1 MRKRPAMYIG
11 STGPSGLHHLV
22 FEAVDNAIDEAM
34 AGFCTFIEVELTSEG
49 SVRVS
54 DNGRGIPIE
63 IHSQTKKSA
72 LETVMTMLH
81 AGGKF
86 GSKSYRVSGG
96 LHGVGI
102 SVVNALSVWMR
113 VEVSRNGKR
122 YSQEYRLG
130 APQGE
135 VKEVGQAKGTGTTVI
150 FQPDSTI
157 FDTTAFNIKT
167 ILTHLRRQAYLT
179 PKVHIRVIDSRSDS
193 PQSSPYNFYFEGG
206 VRTYLG
212 TLSRG
217 YTMDHPTPFFV
228 SQTKEDMMVE
238 AGFWYVNDSE
248 GLQLSFANNIITPQG
263 GTHLTGF
270 RAALTRVCNAYAQE
284 HGFFGKEDER
294 FSAEDLQ
301 EGLIAIVSV
310 KLSEPQFE
318 GQTKEKLGNRVA
330 RGIVEAVVGEALAE
344 FFKRHPEEASA
355 IIRKVLLVQKARK
368 KAQAVKQTILR
379 KGVLS
384 GLRLP
389 GKLTDCFSRSPEE
402 SELFIVEGN
411 SAGGCFDGDTKVA
424 LADGRSL
431 SFRELVEEHKQGKIN
446 YCYTVN
452 STSSV
457 EIAKINHPR
466 LTRKH
471 AWVIKV
477 ILDNEEEIVCTP
489 DHQFLLTDGTFK
501 EARNLTREDSL
512 MPLYRQ
518 YSKIGGR
525 ITIEGYEMVFDPAQH
540 YWIFTHL
547 LADGYNLKRGVYGE
561 HEGAH
566 RHHKNF
572 NKRNNSTDNIIRL
585 TEFYYANKEY
595 RERSHA
601 ILAKA
606 QQEYWAKKSNRQ
618 RQARKRILYYQ
629 AHPDKRAALSS
640 KAKSQWEDATLRMWR
655 SAKTKEQWTKEFRA
669 KRLRAYNATYYQ
681 KALRALHNI
690 YRGKG
695 AIDVHAYEQLR
706 TTTSDTSLLKY
717 ETVLKR
723 FFGGKEN
730 DLATAVRQYNH
741 RVKAVINEGARADVF
756 DLEVSGTHNFAL
768 ASGVFVHNSAKM
780 ARNPKFQAILPLRGK
795 ILNVEKARLSKML
808 SSQEIQA
815 IIIALGTAISEEFD
829 LSRLRYHKVII
840 MADADSDGAHIE
852 TLLLTL
858 FFRHFQPLIEK
869 GHLYLA
875 QPPLYRIAKGK
886 KVAYA
891 FNDEERD
898 KVLKAEFK
906 DEQKVDIQRYKG
918 LGEMNP
924 QQLWE
929 TTMDPHVR
937 ILKQVAIDDALEA
950 DRIFDILL
958 GDEVQM
964 RRKFIQ
970 SHSRQVINL
979 DI

>member
-1 MRKRPAMYIG
+1 MILCDNAPYEGFFNLSMTYQAEDIYVLEGLEPVRKRPAMYIG

-34 AGFCTFIEVELTSEG
+34 AGFCTFIEIELTSEG
-49 SVRVS
+49 TVRVS

-63 IHSQTKKSA
+63 THPQTKKSA

-113 VEVSRNGKR
+113 AEVKRNGKR
-122 YSQEYRLG
+122 YVQEYKLG

-135 VKEVGQAKGTGTTVI
+135 VREEGEAKGTGTTVI
-150 FQPDSTI
+150 FQPDGTI

-179 PKVHIRVIDSRSDS
+179 PKVHIRVLDNRTDS
-193 PQSSPYNFYFEGG
+193 PENVPYNFYFEGG
-206 VRTYLG
+206 VRTYLA

-217 YTMDHPTPFFV
+217 YALDHSTPFFV
-228 SQTKEDMMVE
+228 SQAKEGMLVE
-238 AGFWYVNDSE
+238 AGFQYVNDSE

-270 RAALTRVCNAYAQE
+270 RATLTRVCNAHAQE

-310 KLSEPQFE
+310 KLPEPQFE
-318 GQTKEKLGNRVA
+318 GQTKEKLGNRTA
-330 RGIVEAVVGEALAE
+330 RSVVEAVVGEALAE

-355 IIRKVLLVQKARK
+355 ITRKILLVQKARK

-402 SELFIVEGN
+402 SELFLVEGN
-411 SAGGCFDGDTKVA
+411 SAGG
-424 LADGRSL
+424 
-431 SFRELVEEHKQGKIN
+431 
-446 YCYTVN
+446 
-452 STSSV
+452 
-457 EIAKINHPR
+457 
-466 LTRKH
+466 
-471 AWVIKV
+471 
-477 ILDNEEEIVCTP
+477 
-489 DHQFLLTDGTFK
+489 
-501 EARNLTREDSL
+501 
-512 MPLYRQ
+512 
-518 YSKIGGR
+518 
-525 ITIEGYEMVFDPAQH
+525 
-540 YWIFTHL
+540 
-547 LADGYNLKRGVYGE
+547 
-561 HEGAH
+561 
-566 RHHKNF
+566 
-572 NKRNNSTDNIIRL
+572 
-585 TEFYYANKEY
+585 
-595 RERSHA
+595 
-601 ILAKA
+601 
-606 QQEYWAKKSNRQ
+606 
-618 RQARKRILYYQ
+618 
-629 AHPDKRAALSS
+629 
-640 KAKSQWEDATLRMWR
+640 
-655 SAKTKEQWTKEFRA
+655 
-669 KRLRAYNATYYQ
+669 
-681 KALRALHNI
+681 
-690 YRGKG
+690 
-695 AIDVHAYEQLR
+695 
-706 TTTSDTSLLKY
+706 
-717 ETVLKR
+717 
-723 FFGGKEN
+723 
-730 DLATAVRQYNH
+730 
-741 RVKAVINEGARADVF
+741 
-756 DLEVSGTHNFAL
+756 
-768 ASGVFVHNSAKM
+768 SAKM

-815 IIIALGTAISEEFD
+815 IIIALGTAISEEFN

-886 KVAYA
+886 KIAYA

-898 KVLKAEFK
+898 RILKTEFK

-929 TTMDPHVR
+929 TTMDPNTR
-937 ILKQVAIDDALEA
+937 ILKQVAIEDVIEA

-958 GDEVQM
+958 GDEVKM